1 MYLTLVR
8 ICSFVVGLTIA
19 LFYIS
24 GTILNFIQLRKE
36 KELRKLNKYE

>member
-8 ICSFVVGLTIA
+8 IGSFLVGLSIV
-19 LFYIS
+19 LFYVS
-24 GTILNFIQLRKE
+24 GTTLNFIQLRKE